1 MAMNEL
7 SFGRLLYLTRELQV
21 KLPPTIT
28 SRIPGGPWLSSLRSL
43 VDPLAPDQSQTQAV
57 RLYSLGSTLG
67 PPTMDELLHLV
78 TSILDGQGDLSGA
91 EWLEVAKS
99 LAGLRAGILGLSETI
114 ESFSDLST
122 ETFVSF
128 PTGFVPLDAV
138 LGGGITP
145 GIILFI
151 GAPGSGKSSIMMM
164 IAEALSH
171 TLADDQPIIYVQ
183 TEMPS
188 AVFKTRFAPIKAR
201 STFRPQDT
209 LICAPWGTS
218 EIMDYLK
225 GVNNPKSIL
234 IYDSPDPLLLAGTGD
249 SVRFSIAQAWMDFIR
264 IKQSM
269 ASAILVTSW
278 SRRGE
283 SGSLSMES
291 GAEGAAKERYSDA
304 VLGIN
309 PETDGRLRLDC
320 YKNRM
325 GRPDGSFSFMPNWGS
340 LTLEF

>member
-1 MAMNEL
+1 MNEL

-28 SRIPGGPWLSSLRSL
+28 NKIPGGPWLSSLRSL
-43 VDPLAPDQSQTQAV
+43 VDPLTPDQSQSQAV
-57 RLYSLGSTLG
+57 RLYAQGSTLG

-78 TSILDGQGDLSGA
+78 TSILDSQGDISGA
-91 EWLEVAKS
+91 EWLEIAKALS
-99 LAGLRAGILGLSETI
+99 GMKAGILGLSETI
-114 ESFSDLST
+114 ESFVDLSP

-128 PTGFVPLDAV
+128 PTGFIPLDSV
-138 LGGGITP
+138 LGGGVSP

-164 IAEALSH
+164 IAEALSQ

-209 LICAPWGTS
+209 LICAPWGTGA
-218 EIMDYLK
+218 IMDYLE
-225 GVNNPKSIL
+225 GVNNPRSVV

-249 SVRFSIAQAWMDFIR
+249 AVRFSIAQAWLDLIR

-269 ASAILVTSW
+269 ASTILVTSW

-283 SGSLSMES
+283 AGNLSLES

-309 PETDGRLRLDC
+309 PEADGRVRLSC

-325 GRPDGSFSFMPNWGS
+325 GAPDGSFSFRPNWGS
-340 LTLEF
+340 LTLEL